1 MPSASCPPPLIIAID
16 GPAAS
21 GKSTVAR
28 EVAAALDCVFV
39 NSGAMYRAF
48 TWWVLENGIDPENSP
63 DVLALLEKV
72 EFVCGEKDRRGTIAI
87 DGTILGA
94 DQLSLETVNKNVS
107 AIAAIARVRE
117 RLVAEQRKYADKNSV
132 VMEGRDIGSVVF
144 PDTPH
149 KFYIDASPEVREQ
162 RRRAQGITDAISE
175 RDKIDSTR
183 KASPL
188 VIADDAFVIDSS
200 QLSAAD
206 VVKKVLEVIRSNR

>member
-1 MPSASCPPPLIIAID
+1 MPQCLPLIIAID

-28 EVAAALDCVFV
+28 QVAAALDCVFV

-48 TWWVLENGIDPENSP
+48 TWWVLENDIDPENTE
-63 DVLALLEKV
+63 DVLVLLGTTT
-72 EFVCGEKDRRGTIAI
+72 FVCGEEDKRGTISI
-87 DGTILGA
+87 EGSILGA
-94 DQLSLETVNKNVS
+94 DQLSSEAVNKNVS
-107 AIAAIARVRE
+107 AIAAISEVRE
-117 RLVAEQRKYADKNSV
+117 RLVAEQRKYAEGNSV

-162 RRRAQGITDAISE
+162 RRRAQGIMDAISE
-175 RDKIDSTR
+175 RDKKDSNR

-188 VIADDAFVIDSS
+188 VVAKDACVIDSS
-200 QLSAAD
+200 DMSAAD
-206 VVKKVLEVIRSNR
+206 VVQKVLEVIESNR